1 MKKHRLIAAALIS
14 LLTFGSAQTAL
25 AGVIY
30 HDIND
35 TDDSYIIDGAYVIG
49 TYNDEDDDEHIFF
62 TSGEN
67 KTLNYSIIVNERV
80 ITKIVLQGVNIETT
94 DKSGIS
100 IGSGADV
107 VLELVG
113 ENSITVHSGDGDDK
127 AGINVADGTLTIT
140 GENSASLNVAVE
152 DDNNNNY
159 AAAIGSNDKED
170 FKGTINIEGGK
181 IKATSSFGAGIGSG
195 YWGDMFGT
203 ITISGGEVTAS
214 SEYGAGIG
222 AGDSMSGTITISGG
236 EVNASSSFGGAGIGS
251 GEYRNMSGKINISG
265 GKVNASSKYDAG
277 IGSGMAGNMSGTIT
291 ISGGEVTASSEGDGA
306 GIGSGSGLYPGSAP
320 EMSGTITIS
329 GGEVT
334 ASSTGDGAG
343 IGSAMDG
350 KMSGKIKISGGN
362 VNASSGSEGA
372 GIGTGK
378 NGNIDKNGSI
388 TIGGDA
394 TVTASSNAGLGIGSS
409 GNSGDMN
416 GNITITDNANV
427 DITLGDN
434 SNKTGIGAGNNFS
447 GEINILERASVEL
460 KYKDPDNGTP
470 AIGSANGDSN
480 GKITLSTE
488 AAINEIPASDID
500 KLEDE
505 GILKNCGE
513 ITIVDPTPEKPEEP
527 EEPEKPEEPEEP
539 DEPEVKPDSRSAY
552 SLKRLNLV
560 QRINKA
566 EDGDVVAVSEKQ
578 LSKGKLPAYVLEAL
592 TKKENVT
599 LAILCEEFDILIPS
613 EDAVADA
620 GDTRLYTID
629 ELVKMYE

>member
-1 MKKHRLIAAALIS
+1 MKKRKLIAAALIS

-25 AGVIY
+25 AEVIY

-35 TDDSYIIDGAYVIG
+35 TNDSYIIDGAYVIG
-49 TYNDEDDDEHIFF
+49 TDDDEDDDEHIFF

-67 KTLNYSIIVNERV
+67 KTLNYSIIVNKGV

-140 GENSASLNVAVE
+140 GKNSASLNVAVE
-152 DDNNNNY
+152 DEYNNNY
-159 AAAIGSNDKED
+159 AAAIGSNEDKD

-181 IKATSSFGAGIGSG
+181 ITATSSFGAGIGSG
-195 YWGDMFGT
+195 YRGDMFGT

-222 AGDSMSGTITISGG
+222 SGYGGEMSGTGTITISDG
-236 EVNASSSFGGAGIGS
+236 EINASSSFGGAGIGS

-306 GIGSGSGLYPGSAP
+306 GIG
-320 EMSGTITIS
+320 
-329 GGEVT
+329 
-334 ASSTGDGAG
+334 
-343 IGSAMDG
+343 
-350 KMSGKIKISGGN
+350 
-362 VNASSGSEGA
+362 
-372 GIGTGK
+372 TGK
-378 NGNIDKNGSI
+378 NGNIDENGSI

-394 TVTASSNAGLGIGSS
+394 TVTANSSAGLGIGSGDS
-409 GNSGDMN
+409 GNMN
-416 GNITITDNANV
+416 GDITITDNADV
-427 DITLGDN
+427 YIILTDT
-434 SNKTGIGAGNNFS
+434 SNETGIGAGNKFD
-447 GEINILERASVEL
+447 GKINILEHANVEL
-460 KYKDPDNGTP
+460 KYDDTDYKGTP
-470 AIGSANGDSN
+470 AIGSSN
-480 GKITLSTE
+480 NKSKGEITLSTG
-488 AAINEIPASDID
+488 AKINEIPASDID
-500 KLEDE
+500 KLKDE

-527 EEPEKPEEPEEP
+527 E
-539 DEPEVKPDSRSAY
+539 VKPDSRSTY
-552 SLKRLNLV
+552 SLKQLYIV

-566 EDGDVVAVSEKQ
+566 DDGDVVTVSEEQ

-592 TKKENVT
+592 AKKENVT

-620 GDTRLYTID
+620 GSTQFYTID
-629 ELVKMYE
+629 DLVEMYE

>member
-1 MKKHRLIAAALIS
+1 MKKRKLIAAALIS

-25 AGVIY
+25 AEVIY

-35 TDDSYIIDGAYVIG
+35 TNDSYIIDGAYVIG
-49 TYNDEDDDEHIFF
+49 TDDDEDDDEHIFF

-67 KTLNYSIIVNERV
+67 KTLNYSIIVNKGV

-113 ENSITVHSGDGDDK
+113 ENSITVHSDDYYDE

-140 GENSASLNVAVE
+140 GKNSDSLNVAFE
-152 DDNNNNY
+152 DNNNFND
-159 AAAIGSNDKED
+159 AAAIGSNEDKD

-181 IKATSSFGAGIGSG
+181 ITAASQFGAGIGSG
-195 YWGDMFGT
+195 DY
-203 ITISGGEVTAS
+203 GE
-214 SEYGAGIG
+214 
-222 AGDSMSGTITISGG
+222 MSGTITISGG
-236 EVNASSSFGGAGIGS
+236 EVNASSEYGAGIGSGYGGEMSGTGTITISDGEVNASSKDGAGIGS
-251 GEYRNMSGKINISG
+251 GELGDMSGNISISG
-265 GKVNASSKYDAG
+265 GEVNATSIYDAG
-277 IGSGMAGNMSGTIT
+277 IGSGAEGNMSGSIT
-291 ISGGEVTASSEGDGA
+291 ISGGEVNASSDYYGA
-306 GIGSGSGLYPGSAP
+306 GIGSGAGFNPGIAP

-334 ASSTGDGAG
+334 ASSKGDGAG

-350 KMSGKIKISGGN
+350 NMSGKINISGSN

-378 NGNIDKNGSI
+378 NGNIDENGSI

-394 TVTASSNAGLGIGSS
+394 TVTASSEVGSGIGSGDS
-409 GNSGDMN
+409 GNMN
-416 GNITITDNANV
+416 GNITITDNADV
-427 DITLGDN
+427 DITLGDK
-434 SNKTGIGAGNNFS
+434 SNETGIGAGNKFD
-447 GEINILERASVEL
+447 GTINILEHANVEL
-460 KYKDPDNGTP
+460 KYDDTDYNGTP
-470 AIGSANGDSN
+470 AIGSSNLDSN
-480 GKITLSTE
+480 GKTTLSTG
-488 AAINEIPASDID
+488 AKINEIPASDID
-500 KLEDE
+500 KLKDE

-527 EEPEKPEEPEEP
+527 EEPE
-539 DEPEVKPDSRSAY
+539 EPEVKPDSRSTY
-552 SLKRLNLV
+552 SLKQLYIV

-566 EDGDVVAVSEKQ
+566 DDGDVVTVSEKQ

-592 TKKENVT
+592 AKKENVT

>member
-1 MKKHRLIAAALIS
+1 MKKRKLIAAALIS

-25 AGVIY
+25 AEVIY

-35 TDDSYIIDGAYVIG
+35 TNDSYIIDGAYVIG
-49 TYNDEDDDEHIFF
+49 TDDDEDDDEHIFF

-67 KTLNYSIIVNERV
+67 KTLNYSIIVNKGV

-140 GENSASLNVAVE
+140 GKNSASLNVAVE
-152 DDNNNNY
+152 DEYNNNY
-159 AAAIGSNDKED
+159 AAAIGSNEDKD

-181 IKATSSFGAGIGSG
+181 ITATSSFGAGIGSG
-195 YWGDMFGT
+195 YRGDMFGT

-222 AGDSMSGTITISGG
+222 SGYGGEMSGTGTITISDG
-236 EVNASSSFGGAGIGS
+236 EINASSSFGGAGIGS

-306 GIGSGSGLYPGSAP
+306 GIGSGSAMFPVRAP

-334 ASSTGDGAG
+334 ASSEGD
-343 IGSAMDG
+343 
-350 KMSGKIKISGGN
+350 
-362 VNASSGSEGA
+362 GA

-378 NGNIDKNGSI
+378 NGNIDENGSI

-394 TVTASSNAGLGIGSS
+394 TVTANSSAGLGIGSGDS
-409 GNSGDMN
+409 GNMN
-416 GNITITDNANV
+416 GDITITDNADV
-427 DITLGDN
+427 YIILTDT
-434 SNKTGIGAGNNFS
+434 SNETGIGAGNKFD
-447 GEINILERASVEL
+447 GKINILEHANVEL
-460 KYKDPDNGTP
+460 KYDDTDYKGTP
-470 AIGSANGDSN
+470 AIGSSN
-480 GKITLSTE
+480 NKSKGEITLSTG
-488 AAINEIPASDID
+488 AKINEIPASDID
-500 KLEDE
+500 KLKDE

-527 EEPEKPEEPEEP
+527 E
-539 DEPEVKPDSRSAY
+539 VKPDSRSTY
-552 SLKRLNLV
+552 SLKQLYIV

-566 EDGDVVAVSEKQ
+566 DDGDVVTVSEEQ

-592 TKKENVT
+592 AKKENVT